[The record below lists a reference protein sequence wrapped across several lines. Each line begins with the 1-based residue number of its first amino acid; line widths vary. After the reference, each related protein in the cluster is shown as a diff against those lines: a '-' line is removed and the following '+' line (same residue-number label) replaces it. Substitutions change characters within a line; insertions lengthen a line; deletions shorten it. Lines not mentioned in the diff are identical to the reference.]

1 MSWAW
6 ISGSATFHLLG
17 FRMACKWDENE
28 NNVQGKDFKLFSNLN
43 DAFADWSGREEAQVS
58 RWRGNL

>member
-1 MSWAW
+1 
-6 ISGSATFHLLG
+6 
-17 FRMACKWDENE
+17 MACKWDENE